1 MKEPVITIPTYWTR
15 KKSLKKIGDSYFDHP
30 TALDGQETLTRTLD
44 SIKQLWGEFKVVI
57 LTATVNYS
65 DDVLCDEVKKK
76 VNSLIKEYKKY
87 FPIMQFSKSDVRFL
101 KKRMEKY
108 GMINM
113 IPQINLATYPAIR
126 NFQLIV
132 TNALGSNVMIG
143 IDDDELVM
151 PNHIKKATKFIGK
164 KYKGN
169 MIYGI
174 GGYYK
179 DKKGEYIMKDLKKPS
194 INNLFYRKRHIK
206 NQGFVEMDKKK
217 GRVNK
222 SNFVFGGNMVV
233 HRKIFMN
240 VPYDLGI
247 TRGENMDYL
256 INAKMNGFDFYFD
269 KELFIIHLPP
279 EKWDKKMKAFLK
291 TGAFSKTNYYK
302 LEQDVVRFI
311 YEREKIRECND
322 HHPELKNV
330 YIDNLKPYPGDFF
343 GERLIRD
350 AMYAL
355 KYMYPA
361 ETKKLKISSEGFVN
375 NALERARKLAPTY
388 FSFNKKWVKLMKFIE
403 KDTVFKRHLEK
414 RWL

>member
-1 MKEPVITIPTYWTR
+1 
-15 KKSLKKIGDSYFDHP
+15 
-30 TALDGQETLTRTLD
+30 
-44 SIKQLWGEFKVVI
+44 
-57 LTATVNYS
+57 
-65 DDVLCDEVKKK
+65 
-76 VNSLIKEYKKY
+76 
-87 FPIMQFSKSDVRFL
+87 MQFSKSDVRFL